1 MTTTF
6 SDYCATADAR
16 EQIAANVLEWTQ
28 MLCLAL
34 EQDFVQTS
42 IKRARFLMPSSD
54 NPQYWEDR
62 IAEYKEGKDVYK
74 FSIDTGRKYHKI
86 VQTCSDGSQSVHAF
100 VDKKTGELYK
110 AGKDLYKF
118 SIVTGRK
125 YHKIVQTCTD
135 GSQSVHAFVD
145 KNTGELYK
153 AASWK
158 APAKDVRFDLR
169 IIGQREWVLENCDW
183 AGGYL
188 YK

>member
-1 MTTTF
+1 MTTTMTLQEF
-6 SDYCATADAR
+6 EKVQSAR
-16 EQIAANVLEWTQ
+16 QVIAANALKYTE
-28 MLCLAL
+28 MLCEAL
-34 EQDFVQTS
+34 EQNFLEQS
-42 IKRARFLMPSSD
+42 IKRAKFLMPSSD
-54 NPQYWEDR
+54 NPQYWEER
-62 IAEYKEGKDVYK
+62 IAD
-74 FSIDTGRKYHKI
+74 
-86 VQTCSDGSQSVHAF
+86 
-100 VDKKTGELYK
+100 YK
-110 AGKDLYKF
+110 AGKDVYKF

-125 YHKIVQTCTD
+125 YHKIVQTCCD

-169 IIGQREWVLENCDW
+169 IISEREWVLENCDW

>member
-1 MTTTF
+1 MTTTMTLQEF
-6 SDYCATADAR
+6 EKVQAARQVIADNA
-16 EQIAANVLEWTQ
+16 LKYTQ
-28 MLCLAL
+28 MLCEAL

-42 IKRARFLMPSSD
+42 IKRAQFLMPSSD
-54 NPQYWEDR
+54 NPQYWEER
-62 IAEYKEGKDVYK
+62 IEE
-74 FSIDTGRKYHKI
+74 
-86 VQTCSDGSQSVHAF
+86 
-100 VDKKTGELYK
+100 YK
-110 AGKDLYKF
+110 AGKDVYKF

-125 YHKIVQTCTD
+125 YHKIVQTCSD
-135 GSQSVHAFVD
+135 GAQSVHAFVD

-169 IIGQREWVLENCDW
+169 IIEQREWVLENCDW

>member
-1 MTTTF
+1 MTTTMTLQEF
-6 SDYCATADAR
+6 EKVQAAR
-16 EQIAANVLEWTQ
+16 QVIAANALKYTQ
-28 MLCLAL
+28 MLCEAL
-34 EQDFVQTS
+34 EQNFLEQS
-42 IKRARFLMPSSD
+42 IKRAQFLMPSSD
-54 NPQYWEDR
+54 NPQYWEER
-62 IAEYKEGKDVYK
+62 IAD
-74 FSIDTGRKYHKI
+74 
-86 VQTCSDGSQSVHAF
+86 
-100 VDKKTGELYK
+100 YK

-125 YHKIVQTCTD
+125 YHKIVQTCCD

-153 AASWK
+153 PASWK

-169 IIGQREWVLENCDW
+169 IISEREWVYENCDW

>member
-1 MTTTF
+1 MTTTMTLQEF
-6 SDYCATADAR
+6 EKVQAARQVIADNA
-16 EQIAANVLEWTQ
+16 LKYTL
-28 MLCLAL
+28 MLCEAL

-42 IKRARFLMPSSD
+42 IKRAQFLMPSSD
-54 NPQYWEDR
+54 NPQYWEER
-62 IAEYKEGKDVYK
+62 IEE
-74 FSIDTGRKYHKI
+74 
-86 VQTCSDGSQSVHAF
+86 
-100 VDKKTGELYK
+100 YK
-110 AGKDLYKF
+110 AGKDVYKF

-125 YHKIVQTCTD
+125 YHKIVQTCSD
-135 GSQSVHAFVD
+135 GAQSVHAFVD

-169 IIGQREWVLENCDW
+169 IIEQREWVLENCDW

>member
-1 MTTTF
+1 MTTTMTLQEF
-6 SDYCATADAR
+6 EKVQAARQVIADNA
-16 EQIAANVLEWTQ
+16 LKYTQ
-28 MLCLAL
+28 MLCEAL
-34 EQDFVQTS
+34 EQNFLEQS
-42 IKRARFLMPSSD
+42 IKRAQFLMPSSD
-54 NPQYWEDR
+54 NPQYWEER
-62 IAEYKEGKDVYK
+62 IED
-74 FSIDTGRKYHKI
+74 
-86 VQTCSDGSQSVHAF
+86 
-100 VDKKTGELYK
+100 YK

-125 YHKIVQTCTD
+125 YHKIVQTCCD
-135 GSQSVHAFVD
+135 GSKSVHAFVD

-169 IIGQREWVLENCDW
+169 IIEQREWVLENCDW

>member
-1 MTTTF
+1 MTTMTLQEF
-6 SDYCATADAR
+6 EKVQVAR
-16 EQIAANVLEWTQ
+16 QEIAANAFKYTQ
-28 MLCLAL
+28 MLCEAL
-34 EQDFVQTS
+34 EQNFLEQS
-42 IKRARFLMPSSD
+42 IKRAQFLMPSSD
-54 NPQYWEDR
+54 NPQYWEER
-62 IAEYKEGKDVYK
+62 IAD
-74 FSIDTGRKYHKI
+74 
-86 VQTCSDGSQSVHAF
+86 
-100 VDKKTGELYK
+100 YK
-110 AGKDLYKF
+110 AGKDVYKF

-125 YHKIVQTCTD
+125 YHKIVQTCCD

-169 IIGQREWVLENCDW
+169 IISEREWVLENCDW

>member
-1 MTTTF
+1 MTTMTLQEF
-6 SDYCATADAR
+6 ETVQAAR
-16 EQIAANVLEWTQ
+16 QVIAANALKYTQ
-28 MLCLAL
+28 MLCEAL
-34 EQDFVQTS
+34 EQNFLEQS
-42 IKRARFLMPSSD
+42 IKRAQFLMPSSD
-54 NPQYWEDR
+54 NPQYWEER
-62 IAEYKEGKDVYK
+62 IAD
-74 FSIDTGRKYHKI
+74 
-86 VQTCSDGSQSVHAF
+86 
-100 VDKKTGELYK
+100 YK
-110 AGKDLYKF
+110 AGKDVYKF

-135 GSQSVHAFVD
+135 GAQSVHAFVD

-169 IIGQREWVLENCDW
+169 IIEQREWVLENCDW

>member
-1 MTTTF
+1 MTTMTLQEF
-6 SDYCATADAR
+6 EKVQAAR
-16 EQIAANVLEWTQ
+16 QVIAANALKYTE
-28 MLCLAL
+28 MLCEAL
-34 EQDFVQTS
+34 EQNFLEQS
-42 IKRARFLMPSSD
+42 IKRAKFLMPSSD
-54 NPQYWEDR
+54 NPQYWADR
-62 IAEYKEGKDVYK
+62 IED
-74 FSIDTGRKYHKI
+74 
-86 VQTCSDGSQSVHAF
+86 
-100 VDKKTGELYK
+100 YK
-110 AGKDLYKF
+110 AGKDVYKF

-125 YHKIVQTCTD
+125 YHKIVQTCCD

>member
-1 MTTTF
+1 MTTTMTLQEF
-6 SDYCATADAR
+6 EKVQAARQVIADNA
-16 EQIAANVLEWTQ
+16 LKYTQ
-28 MLCLAL
+28 MLCEAL

-42 IKRARFLMPSSD
+42 IKRAQFLMPSSD
-54 NPQYWEDR
+54 NPQYWEER
-62 IAEYKEGKDVYK
+62 IED
-74 FSIDTGRKYHKI
+74 
-86 VQTCSDGSQSVHAF
+86 
-100 VDKKTGELYK
+100 YK
-110 AGKDLYKF
+110 AGKDVYKF

-125 YHKIVQTCTD
+125 YHKVVQTCCD

-145 KNTGELYK
+145 KSTGELYK

-169 IIGQREWVLENCDW
+169 IISQREWVLENCDW

>member
-1 MTTTF
+1 MTTTMTLQEF
-6 SDYCATADAR
+6 EKVQAAR
-16 EQIAANVLEWTQ
+16 QVIAANALKYTE
-28 MLCLAL
+28 MLCEAL
-34 EQDFVQTS
+34 EQNFLEQS
-42 IKRARFLMPSSD
+42 IKRAKFLMPSSD
-54 NPQYWEDR
+54 NPQYWADR
-62 IAEYKEGKDVYK
+62 IED
-74 FSIDTGRKYHKI
+74 
-86 VQTCSDGSQSVHAF
+86 
-100 VDKKTGELYK
+100 YK
-110 AGKDLYKF
+110 AGKDVYKF

-125 YHKIVQTCTD
+125 YHKIVQTCCD

>member
-6 SDYCATADAR
+6 ADYCATADAR

-86 VQTCSDGSQSVHAF
+86 VQTCSDGA
-100 VDKKTGELYK
+100 
-110 AGKDLYKF
+110 
-118 SIVTGRK
+118 
-125 YHKIVQTCTD
+125 
-135 GSQSVHAFVD
+135 QSVHAFVD

-158 APAKDVRFDLR
+158 APAKDCL
-169 IIGQREWVLENCDW
+169 
-183 AGGYL
+183 L
-188 YK
+188 YTSPSPRDKRQSRMPSSA

>member
-1 MTTTF
+1 MTTTMTLQEF
-6 SDYCATADAR
+6 EQVQAAR
-16 EQIAANVLEWTQ
+16 QVIAANALKYTE
-28 MLCLAL
+28 MLCEAL
-34 EQDFVQTS
+34 EQNFLEQS
-42 IKRARFLMPSSD
+42 IKRAKFLMPSSD
-54 NPQYWEDR
+54 NPQYWADR
-62 IAEYKEGKDVYK
+62 IED
-74 FSIDTGRKYHKI
+74 
-86 VQTCSDGSQSVHAF
+86 
-100 VDKKTGELYK
+100 YK
-110 AGKDLYKF
+110 AGKDVYKF

-125 YHKIVQTCTD
+125 YHKIVQTCCD

-169 IIGQREWVLENCDW
+169 IIEQREWVLENCDW